1 MNEFGVYSE
10 VGKLRKALVHRPELS
25 LLRLTP
31 ANHADL
37 LFDDVLWVER
47 AQEEH
52 DAFVGLLR
60 EQGVEVFY
68 LLELLAETLA
78 ASSEARHWL
87 VDRAVSPLTVGVSLA
102 EPLREYLSDLAA
114 ENLARFL
121 IGGLTR
127 SEIRGP
133 DLNALCCRSLTAAV
147 SAPNDFVLPPLPNT
161 LYTRDS
167 SCWIYGGVVLNP
179 MYWQA
184 RRLEVNN
191 VATVYRYH
199 PMFRDA
205 RFEFWFP
212 PGGDARYL
220 VAEDFGR
227 ATLEGGDV
235 MPIGNRTVLIG
246 MSERT
251 QAQMVEQLSVQLF
264 ERAGV
269 ERIIACEITKD
280 RAHMHLDTVF
290 TLLDHDAVT
299 VYPQVVNQIMAYSLR
314 PGDRAGTF
322 DVAEEKDFLAAVAD
336 ALGVKKLRVIT
347 TGGDDYQAAREQ
359 WDDGNNV
366 IAVAPGVVL
375 TYSRNT
381 FTNRKLR
388 EAGIEVIEF
397 EGSELGKGRGGGH
410 CMTCPLLRD
419 GI

>member
-1 MNEFGVYSE
+1 
-10 VGKLRKALVHRPELS
+10 
-25 LLRLTP
+25 
-31 ANHADL
+31 
-37 LFDDVLWVER
+37 
-47 AQEEH
+47 
-52 DAFVGLLR
+52 
-60 EQGVEVFY
+60 
-68 LLELLAETLA
+68 
-78 ASSEARHWL
+78 
-87 VDRAVSPLTVGVSLA
+87 
-102 EPLREYLSDLAA
+102 
-114 ENLARFL
+114 
-121 IGGLTR
+121 
-127 SEIRGP
+127 
-133 DLNALCCRSLTAAV
+133 
-147 SAPNDFVLPPLPNT
+147 
-161 LYTRDS
+161 
-167 SCWIYGGVVLNP
+167 
-179 MYWQA
+179 
-184 RRLEVNN
+184 
-191 VATVYRYH
+191 
-199 PMFRDA
+199 
-205 RFEFWFP
+205 
-212 PGGDARYL
+212 
-220 VAEDFGR
+220 
-227 ATLEGGDV
+227 

-314 PGDRAGTF
+314 PGDGAGTF

-397 EGSELGKGRGGGH
+397 EGAELGKGRGGGH